1 MRKKIVRLFLWVF
14 AVIFVLLVTI
24 VIAIRTPF
32 VQQKIT
38 NYATKYLSNKTGGQ
52 FAIEQLYLRF
62 DFDLQ
67 IEGLIVDDPD
77 TERLLSLQS
86 LRVGVKWR
94 PLLKRHIELTPL
106 KIEGLYANIT
116 QLDAETFSFTFI
128 PDAFASNDT
137 LVTEK
142 QEFSEDQK
150 TNKPWTFS
158 FSPVE
163 LSKIDLTYADHLGC
177 FYAVT
182 FDHLF
187 IKPNEINWE
196 ENIYTLKE
204 LTLDNPRVKAII
216 CSTPDKEKEESKDAS
231 MPIIS
236 VDKLAITQLAVDLD
250 NEGLTIDLSSLD
262 IFLNDV
268 SVKDKAVK
276 LERLALERLNLRMEL
291 PDGKD
296 DDLDDHLD
304 DDLDVDVDDD
314 LDVDLGKMAEAFTLP
329 DWRVDV
335 KTLRID
341 ASNIVIDT
349 ILNMQSLVWA
359 LNDIYYN
366 GEPENPTASLRQNE
380 LRFQSKSN
388 IPSIDDFQFTLDVS
402 NSSMQLHQL
411 KLATLSNQINLSA
424 SVNYRSLQDFASNPL
439 DVRWTLKL
447 QSDDLYPDG
456 LSAIV
461 DLNEVPEFVRSRRW
475 NTQIDANGEGMDL
488 VSLQQLALSHPDGFD
503 LQLSG
508 KATHPT
514 KPEKL
519 TADWTLNRL
528 DVKDRIMRDVKM
540 AYAPDEVNFPR
551 YITLNSK
558 GHYSNEAI
566 AGQINL
572 NSNVVRFNGTA
583 KTILGMHRVDGKLA
597 ANGLVFGDNRLDNL
611 SADLHIGT
619 DEDPF
624 ANSDLTL
631 TLNSARLNDI
641 DLEKVFIKGNIRQ
654 RQFNLTLTCDDPN
667 ASIDLSANGRID
679 TNDFSTEFDLHIRD
693 FRPHAFAL
701 VDDVIDIQTKL
712 RGQVQ
717 FASTENFDI
726 RLDFDTIGLQKNKQR
741 IDYDNVYVNVASKQ
755 DRFELEADLQ
765 DIQVVLFSNK
775 DIDALVTDV
784 NEYISYVMG
793 REDTLPA
800 SNTEL
805 NATVNV
811 KSGLILDF
819 LGEGYT
825 VGQDTLVIKAH
836 YTREPKTKM
845 TLDFYAAEINTPDL
859 KLGGF
864 SLTAR
869 GDQNQFRASID
880 FNDLDIRDFNLGKTR
895 IKAGIDRENT
905 FFELANWNEEEL
917 LYRIKSQNKIGKDS
931 IRIHIVHDSLVLNGA
946 YWDIDA
952 NNQLTID
959 QRVRAEN
966 WVMRYNGSSF
976 SIVSDEREDREVL
989 SLLFNDFS
997 LTDISA
1003 ILNPE
1008 SPPVEGF
1015 INGELR
1021 HEWFET
1027 GTSTLAEINIDSIRV
1042 LQQEIGDLSILAD
1055 HGEKQNVAVDMR
1067 LQGPHIELF
1076 VDGFYGI
1083 YEDLPDYDL
1092 GVEFKRLDL
1101 EILEAFGKGIL
1112 RETTG
1117 HIRLTAILQGQGS
1130 DFTYNGSLKFIDAG
1144 FNIAAINTPFTL
1156 SDERINV
1163 NNKRVS
1169 FESFTMKD
1177 ASKNPLTV
1185 NGEILI
1191 SDNPELNVTIDAERF
1206 RLLGSS
1212 REDNDLFFGD
1222 LLLDANIKI
1231 GGFAKEPRI
1240 DMKAKLLEGTN
1251 ISFIVPE
1258 SEADVMDRRSVVSIV
1273 DRSIPDSLRAEVKP
1287 LSSLAMGLYL
1297 DANLKADP
1305 YTKFTVIIDE
1315 QAGDRLEVA
1324 GEADLSLQIDP
1335 SGAMQLTGMYNVTEG
1350 SYRLNFYE
1358 LVRRK
1363 FELNPGSS
1371 IRWSGDPLMAEMDLK
1386 AVYRL
1391 RTSPLE
1397 LMVEQIGP
1405 NRELQQPYRREQP
1418 FEVVMNIGGELLQ
1431 PSLSFDLDMPENAR
1445 GAVNGAVY
1453 SRIQQLRQDEN
1464 ELNQQ
1469 TFALIV
1475 LNQFVPTGRGAGGP
1489 GTGEMARS
1497 SASRL
1502 ISQQL
1507 NQLSGRYIKGLD
1519 VELGL
1524 DSYTDH
1530 EEGQDRTDLNV
1541 RVGRSFL
1548 DDRLTVQ
1555 AGGQFEIEGGSQTAE
1570 GNNPNQFMGD
1580 MNVEYSLTEDG
1591 RYRLRAFRR
1600 NDWQGAVEGQV
1611 ITTGVSLIFRR
1622 EFDTFEELVRA
1633 IWKRKPD
1640 EDND

>member
-14 AVIFVLLVTI
+14 SVIFVLLATI

-38 NYATKYLSNKTGGQ
+38 NYATKYLSDKTGGH
-52 FAIEQLYLRF
+52 FAIDKLYLRF

-67 IEGLIVDDPD
+67 IEGLQVDDPKE
-77 TERLLSLQS
+77 ERLLALES

-94 PLLKRHIELTPL
+94 PLLKRHIELSPL
-106 KIEGLYANIT
+106 KIDGLYANIA
-116 QLDAETFSFTFI
+116 QLDAETFSFSFI
-128 PDAFASNDT
+128 TDAFAANDT

-142 QEFSEDQK
+142 EDISEDEPDS
-150 TNKPWTFS
+150 PWTFS

-163 LSKIDLTYADHLGC
+163 LTNIDLTYSDYLGC
-177 FYAVT
+177 LYAVT
-182 FDHLF
+182 FDRLF
-187 IKPNEINWE
+187 IKPNVIDWE
-196 ENIYTLKE
+196 ENIYTVKE
-204 LTLDNPRVKAII
+204 LSLDNPRVKAVI
-216 CSTPDKEKEESKDAS
+216 CTTPDKGEEESEEAS
-231 MPIIS
+231 LPVIGL
-236 VDKLAITQLAVDLD
+236 DKLAITQLAVDLD
-250 NEGLTIDLSSLD
+250 NEGLNVDLSSLD
-262 IFLNDV
+262 IFLDDV
-268 SVKDKAVK
+268 SVKDKAVQ
-276 LERLALERLNLRMEL
+276 LERLALEKLVVKMVL
-291 PDGKD
+291 PEDNDGD
-296 DDLDDHLD
+296 NDN
-304 DDLDVDVDDD
+304 DVDDD
-314 LDVDLGKMAEAFTLP
+314 FGKVAEALALP

-341 ASNIVIDT
+341 ASSIVIDT

-359 LNDIYYN
+359 LNDIHYN
-366 GEPENPTASLRQNE
+366 GEPENPMASLRQNE
-380 LRFQSKSN
+380 LRFQSN
-388 IPSIDDFQFTLDVS
+388 NDIPSIDNCRFAISVS
-402 NSSMQLHQL
+402 NNAADLNQLHLNALDNQL
-411 KLATLSNQINLSA
+411 DISA
-424 SVNYRSLQDFASNPL
+424 ALRYRSLQAFVDDPMRVNWSL
-439 DVRWTLKL
+439 TL
-447 QSDDLYPDG
+447 QSDGLYPEG
-456 LSAIV
+456 LSQIADIQ
-461 DLNEVPEFVRSRRW
+461 EVPSFVRVRRW
-475 NTQIDANGEGMDL
+475 KAQIDAGGEGMDL
-488 VSLQQLALSHPDGFD
+488 ISLKQLALSHPDGFD

-514 KPEKL
+514 EPEKL
-519 TADWTLNRL
+519 TAEWSLDRL
-528 DVKDRIMRDVKM
+528 DVKDRIMRDVKL

-551 YITLNSK
+551 YITLDSK
-558 GHYSNEAI
+558 GQYSNEAI

-572 NSNVVRFNGTA
+572 NSNVARFNGKA
-583 KTILGMHRVDGKLA
+583 KTILGMHRIDGKLA

-611 SADLHIGT
+611 SADLHVGT
-619 DEDPF
+619 FDDPL
-624 ANSDLTL
+624 ANSDLILTL
-631 TLNSARLNDI
+631 TSARLNDI
-641 DLEKVFIKGNIRQ
+641 DLEKVFIKGNVLQ
-654 RQFNLTLTCDDPN
+654 RQFNLALTCDDPN
-667 ASIDLSANGRID
+667 ASLELDASGRID
-679 TNDFSTEFDLHIRD
+679 TNDFSTEFDLHVRD

-701 VDDVIDIQTKL
+701 MDDVIDIQTKL
-712 RGQVQ
+712 NGQVQ

-726 RLDFDTIGLQKNKQR
+726 RLEFDAIGLQKNKQR
-741 IDYDNVYVNVASKQ
+741 IDYDNIYINVASKP

-765 DIQVVLFSNK
+765 DIQVALFSNK
-775 DIDALVTDV
+775 DIDALVADV
-784 NEYISYVMG
+784 NEYVSYVMG

-811 KSGLILDF
+811 KSGLVLEF
-819 LGEGYT
+819 LGEGYS
-825 VGQDTLVIKAH
+825 VGQDTLVIKAV
-836 YTREPKTKM
+836 YNREPKAKV

-859 KLGGF
+859 KLGNF

-869 GDQNQFRASID
+869 GDQDQLRAAIE
-880 FNDLDIRDFNLGKTR
+880 FNDLDVRDFNLGRTR
-895 IKAGIDRENT
+895 VKAGIDRENT
-905 FFELANWNEEEL
+905 LFELANWNEEEL
-917 LYRIKSQNKIGKDS
+917 LYRIKTQNKIGKDS

-946 YWDIDA
+946 YWNIDS

-976 SIVSDEREDREVL
+976 SIKSDEREDREVL
-989 SLLFNDFS
+989 SLLFNEFS
-997 LTDISA
+997 LSDISA

-1021 HEWFET
+1021 HEWLKS
-1027 GTSTLAEINIDSIRV
+1027 GTSTLAEINIDSVRV

-1055 HGEKQNVAVDMR
+1055 HGEKQNVAVDLR

-1076 VDGFYGI
+1076 VDGYYGI
-1083 YEDLPDYDL
+1083 YDDLPDYDL

-1130 DFTYNGSLKFIDAG
+1130 DFTYNGSLRFIDAG

-1156 SDERINV
+1156 SDERISV
-1163 NNKRVS
+1163 NDKRVN

-1206 RLLGSS
+1206 RLLGST

-1222 LLLDANIKI
+1222 LLLDANINI
-1231 GGFAKEPRI
+1231 GGFAKEPKI

-1273 DRSIPDSLRAEVKP
+1273 DRSIPDSLRTEAKP
-1287 LSSLAMGLYL
+1287 LSTLAMGLNL

-1305 YTKFTVIIDE
+1305 STKFTVIIDE

-1324 GEADLSLQIDP
+1324 GKADLSLQIDP

-1363 FELNPGSS
+1363 FELNPGST

-1397 LMVEQIGP
+1397 LMVDQIGP

-1475 LNQFVPTGRGAGGP
+1475 LNQFVPTGRGTGGP

-1530 EEGQDRTDLNV
+1530 EEGQDHTDLNV

-1555 AGGQFEIEGGSQTAE
+1555 AGGQFELEGGSQSAE

-1580 MNVEYSLTEDG
+1580 VNIEYTLTEDG

-1611 ITTGVSLIFRR
+1611 ITTGASLIFKR
-1622 EFDTFEELVRA
+1622 EFDTFDDLVRA
-1633 IWKRKPD
+1633 LWKRKPD
-1640 EDND
+1640 EEND